1 MTNTDTDSKLVGSR
15 LLVWN
20 VICLF
25 APLPTPLWNIQ
36 SPTSTIK
43 QPVLARSCH
52 VLSFVSKDLYFLCF
66 FLETVP
72 LYLSPGL
79 DDRPPPP
86 PLIWRSGSA
95 GGLHRE
101 RYVLLAGQF
110 WLLYPTLS
118 NKPEWKNIPRSGLI
132 SSSSIHSLISL
143 TWSRLI
149 SGYGKHNSS

>member
-1 MTNTDTDSKLVGSR
+1 MTKTDTDSKLLGSR

-20 VICLF
+20 VTRLF

-52 VLSFVSKDLYFLCF
+52 VLSFVSKDLCFLCF
-66 FLETVP
+66 FWR
-72 LYLSPGL
+72 LSPFIYL
-79 DDRPPPP
+79 RVWMTAPPPP

-118 NKPEWKNIPRSGLI
+118 NRNGKHNQRSGLI
-132 SSSSIHSLISL
+132 SASSIHSLISL

-149 SGYGKHNSS
+149 SGYGKHNVS